1 MRVVLVLDTAF
12 VNGGQAKVA
21 LDSALGLKARGHEP
35 IIFAASGP
43 AAPDLAAAGI
53 PVHVLGQQELVQDA
67 FLLRAAWRGIHNGP
81 AAKALGALL
90 AWQPRGDTV
99 VHVHAWAKSLSS
111 SIAAPIRQSGL
122 PSLYTMHEYFLLC
135 PNGGFYNY
143 VKHHHCGLTPL
154 SMACLTT
161 PCDARSNLRKGW
173 RALRT
178 GVMKHVHHLP
188 ETMQDFAY
196 FHEYQRALI
205 APHLP
210 PGARLHE
217 IANPI
222 EAEDLGPKADA
233 ASGEIIFVGRLSME
247 KGVFVFAEA
256 ARRAGITPVFVGD
269 GPLAGELAQRY
280 PEARLLGWQDASG
293 VRRYLR
299 GARALVFPSLWHEG
313 QPLTVL
319 EALAYATPVIAA
331 DGCAARD
338 SVSDGENG
346 LWFRQADPGDLA
358 RALTAIQD
366 DDTARRLSAGAYR
379 RYWGAPYTLE
389 RHCARLEAVYAEMLA
404 RPAALHSAG

>member
-43 AAPDLAAAGI
+43 ASPELAAAGI

-67 FLLRAAWRGIHNGP
+67 FPLRAAWRGIHNGP
-81 AAKALGALL
+81 AAAALGALL
-90 AWQPRGDTV
+90 ARQPRGDTV
-99 VHVHAWAKSLSS
+99 VHVHGWAKALSS

-122 PSLYTMHEYFLLC
+122 PILYTMHEYFLFC

-161 PCDARSNLRKGW
+161 PCDSRSNLHKAW
-173 RALRT
+173 RSVRT
-178 GVMKHVHHLP
+178 GVMKHAHLLP
-188 ETMQDFAY
+188 ATMTDLAY
-196 FHEYQRALI
+196 FHDYQRAVI

-210 PGARLHE
+210 HDARLHE

-233 ASGEIIFVGRLSME
+233 ATGEIIFLGRLSRE
-247 KGVFVFAEA
+247 KGIFVFAEA
-256 ARRAGITPVFVGD
+256 ARLAGIVPVFVGD
-269 GPLAGELAQRY
+269 GPLAGELARRY
-280 PEARLLGWQDASG
+280 PEARLMGWQDAAG

-346 LWFRQADPGDLA
+346 LWFRQADPADLA
-358 RALTAIQD
+358 RALIAMMD
-366 DDTARRLSAGAYR
+366 DETVRRLSAHAYR
-379 RYWGAPYTLE
+379 RYWAAPYSLDRHCRRLEEVYGELLARGAP
-389 RHCARLEAVYAEMLA
+389 A
-404 RPAALHSAG
+404 HSAG